1 MAQAL
6 TIVLSHKKVNNLLLH
21 HEANSQTHQSYTKS
35 TNITSVNL
43 TQHQEKKNCHQM
55 LLNEGRG
62 L

>member
-35 TNITSVNL
+35 TNITSLNL
-43 TQHQEKKNCHQM
+43 TQPY
-55 LLNEGRG
+55 
-62 L
+62 